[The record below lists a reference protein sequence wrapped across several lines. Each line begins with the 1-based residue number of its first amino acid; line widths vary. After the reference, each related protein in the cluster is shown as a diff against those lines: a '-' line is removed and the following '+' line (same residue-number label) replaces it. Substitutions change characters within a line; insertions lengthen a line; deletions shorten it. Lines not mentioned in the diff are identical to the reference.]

1 MSRPVEISF
10 TAIASEGLAE
20 RAGRIAILVPEN
32 GRLPSGLPRA
42 AREAAARA
50 LASEAWKGTKPGQA
64 LELAFP
70 AGMAAEA
77 LQLVALPRRADALT
91 ARKAGAAIGARHG
104 KAELT
109 VLAGDHPHAA
119 EVALGLALRAYDFS
133 AYKTARTEPA
143 AGGDLPAEPPVSL
156 SRTGA
161 AEDARLSDAATPDEP
176 EAGAAP
182 GVTPR
187 GKVCFMHKDPEE
199 LARKARAGAARAEGV
214 FFTRDLVNEPA
225 NVLTTS
231 DFADRLLA
239 MRELGLEVEVLDQ
252 DELAR
257 LGLRALLAVGQGSET
272 PSKVVVMR
280 WQGGGDEPPLAL
292 VGKGVVFDT
301 GGISIKPAAGMEEMT
316 MDMGGA
322 GVVAGVMRTLA
333 LRRARA
339 NVVGLVGLVENMPDG
354 RAQRPGDIVRSMKG
368 DTIEVINTDA
378 EGRLVLADVLWYA
391 QDRFKPRA
399 IVDLATL
406 TGAVIIA
413 LGHDNAGVF
422 SNDDAFAAKFL
433 AAARAEGEGAWRL
446 PLGPSY
452 DKLIDSRLADIKN
465 TGGRPAGSITAA
477 QFLQRFVREGTPW
490 IHLDI
495 AGVALPPGETPMA
508 PKGATG
514 WGVMAL
520 DRLVRDDFEAA
531 GPADQAQG

>member
-1 MSRPVEISF
+1 MTHPVEISF
-10 TAIASEGLAE
+10 TATDTTDLAS
-20 RAGRIAILVPEN
+20 RPGRIAILVSQT
-32 GRLPSGLPRA
+32 GRLPGGLPRA
-42 AREAAARA
+42 AREAASRA
-50 LASEAWKGTKPGQA
+50 IQSDAWKAVKPGRA

-77 LQLVALPRRADALT
+77 LQLVALPNGADIVT
-91 ARKAGAAIGARHG
+91 ARKAGAAIGAKLG
-104 KAELT
+104 KSDAL
-109 VLAGDHPHAA
+109 VLAGGHARAA
-119 EVALGLALRAYDFS
+119 EVALGLALRAYDFD
-133 AYKTARTEPA
+133 AYKTTKPDSGDAEPPAAEPPAEPA
-143 AGGDLPAEPPVSL
+143 AST

-161 AEDARLSDAATPDEP
+161 ARSARLSDAAGPTPTAAEP
-176 EAGAAP
+176 AP
-182 GVTPR
+182 GKKPR
-187 GKVCFMHKDPEE
+187 GRVTFMHKDPEA
-199 LARKARAGAARAEGV
+199 LARASTEGAALAEGV

-239 MRELGLEVEVLDQ
+239 MRELGLDVEVLDE

-257 LGLRALLAVGQGSET
+257 LGMRALLAVGQGSES

-280 WQGGGDEPPLAL
+280 WNGGGDEAPLAL

-354 RAQRPGDIVRSMKG
+354 RAQRPGDIVASMKG

-391 QDRFKPRA
+391 QERFAPAA

-413 LGHDNAGVF
+413 LGHENAGVF
-422 SNDDAFAAKFL
+422 SNDDAFAASVL
-433 AAARAEGEGAWRL
+433 TAARAEGEGAWRL
-446 PLGPSY
+446 PLGAAY

-465 TGGRPAGSITAA
+465 TGGRAAGSVTAA
-477 QFLQRFVREGTPW
+477 QFLQRFVARETPW
-490 IHLDI
+490 VHLDI
-495 AGVALPPGETPMA
+495 AGVALPPSGTDLA
-508 PKGATG
+508 PKGASG
-514 WGVMAL
+514 WGVMTL
-520 DRLVRDDFEAA
+520 DRLVRDRFES
-531 GPADQAQG
+531 Q